1 MDLVH
6 LPVLICPGGHRLCG
20 RLLLGLVGLFV
31 VLLRKERGLQV
42 HRGGILLVQMPV
54 LNVPDGHLNL
64 KS

>member
-31 VLLRKERGLQV
+31 LVSKERGLHLQ
-42 HRGGILLVQMPV
+42 RGGILLVQMPV

>member
-31 VLLRKERGLQV
+31 DLLRKERGLHL